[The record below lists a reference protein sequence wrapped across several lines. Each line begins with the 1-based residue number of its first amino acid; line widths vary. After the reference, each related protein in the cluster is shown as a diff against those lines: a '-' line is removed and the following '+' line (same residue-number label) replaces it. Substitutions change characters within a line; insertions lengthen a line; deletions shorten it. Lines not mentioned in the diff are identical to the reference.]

1 MIKLWLMEESA
12 LDRLRALDDR
22 AMMPNK
28 DLLEQ
33 FNQDMAVDGDGR
45 PRNMKVVGDVA
56 SIDVRGVLT
65 DQPSWLYAFFGG
77 GNTTYSS
84 IRNAL
89 AIAEADKSISRIQM
103 NIDSPG
109 GMATAEWIETLDAIT
124 ATTKPVDA
132 FVGDIAASGAYG
144 IAAKADTIT
153 AQNSF
158 SSFGSIGVVT
168 TLRKPSES
176 SSIEITSTNAPNK
189 RPNPETETGRAAIVE
204 RIDAKER
211 IFIEA
216 VADGRGVSTDKVK
229 SDFGRGGVFL
239 ADKALEV
246 GMIDSIAGAVS
257 GDNNQSSNATN
268 NSVAHN
274 GGETNKEVGSMDLA
288 TLKKEHPEVFAAAK
302 QEGVQEGVTQERDRV
317 GAFAVL
323 GESSGDMKTAMAA
336 IKDGSEMTATLQA
349 TFIAAGMN
357 RNDQQTR
364 ETADE
369 QVSGAV
375 DGAAVESAGE
385 LDAED
390 QIAKAVCE
398 INGTDWEGK

>member
-22 AMMPNK
+22 ALMPNK

-33 FNQDMAVDGDGR
+33 FNKDMAIDDDGR

-132 FVGDIAASGAYG
+132 FVGDVAASGAYG

-168 TLRKPSES
+168 TLSKPSES
-176 SSIEITSTNAPNK
+176 SSIEITSTHAPNK
-189 RPNPETETGRAAIVE
+189 RPNPETEIGRAAIVE

-246 GMIDSIAGAVS
+246 GMIDSIAGADI
-257 GDNNQSSNATN
+257 GTGNGSSNT
-268 NSVAHN
+268 SVAHN